1 MSYINNIATDAVN
14 RNSLDVIERGQI
26 VLCLDPSHPGVSVN
40 SDERADALSVVSSRA
55 LHGNGTAASSCN
67 RWFDH
72 GIQVSIL
79 SVNAEILRYVIFM
92 DFAVNTANVNIKSVK
107 ILCTG
112 IVALIVLGY
121 IYCSIFSSIMV

>member
-1 MSYINNIATDAVN
+1 MN

-40 SDERADALSVVSSRA
+40 SDEHADALSVVSSRA
-55 LHGNGTAASSCN
+55 LHGNGTADSSCN

-79 SVNAEILRYVIFM
+79 NVNGKILQYIIFM
-92 DFAVNTANVNIKSVK
+92 DFAVKIANVNIKSVK
-107 ILCTG
+107 ISCTG
-112 IVALIVLGY
+112 VVAIIVLGY
-121 IYCSIFSSIMV
+121 IYCSIFSMTV